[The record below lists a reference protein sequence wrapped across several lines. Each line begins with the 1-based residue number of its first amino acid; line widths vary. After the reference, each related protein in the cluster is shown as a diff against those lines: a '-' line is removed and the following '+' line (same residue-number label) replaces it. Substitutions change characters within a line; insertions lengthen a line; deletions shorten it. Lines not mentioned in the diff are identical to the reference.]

1 LKSFGAPLTIVFLK
15 FDRVKYI
22 NKGLIMAPKNCTLLK
37 SDEDF
42 EKFKGALRVIKHHLE
57 LQGFEIIFD
66 LGRHGCC
73 ASVE

>member
-1 LKSFGAPLTIVFLK
+1 
-15 FDRVKYI
+15 
-22 NKGLIMAPKNCTLLK
+22 MAPKNCTLLK